1 MKQKSDFNQGV
12 KRWKYMRNNKRW
24 AQWIMIAA
32 IFNACKKTEIKAPQG
47 GGTTPVTPA
56 APVIKAPPAL
66 GSIVAGYFPSY
77 RDPNAIPD
85 QKFKMCN
92 VVNYAFGT
100 VAANGNIVIQSP
112 NVFGIVAS
120 KAKSNGAKVFLSI
133 FGSTTDWQQMA
144 ATPAGRNAFVKQAML
159 LVRTNTLHGID
170 IDWEYPSTADGTSV
184 TFTKLLQELGDSL
197 HLDGKYYLS
206 AAITSGKYAGQ
217 YRDAIT
223 KELLQGEQVDFFN
236 IMAYDDFST
245 TAPYRHHSDLKMAET
260 CLSYWI
266 NTAGM
271 PKRKAVLGVPAY
283 GRPSGITQTGTIQT
297 YAAILGK
304 GGSAN
309 SDSATVSA
317 TGFPAYTI
325 YYNGQLTVKRKA
337 ILGNTQ
343 GSGVMMWEMGQDSN
357 DNTSLLKAACD
368 TLGRSYQ

>member
-1 MKQKSDFNQGV
+1 MKQKSDFNQGM

-112 NVFGIVAS
+112 NVFGIVAN

-144 ATPAGRNAFVKQAML
+144 ATPAGRNTFVKQAML
-159 LVRTNTLHGID
+159 LVRTNALHGID

-184 TFTKLLQELGDSL
+184 TYTKLLQELGDSL

-260 CLSYWI
+260 CLNYWI

-297 YAAILGK
+297 YAAILSK

>member
-1 MKQKSDFNQGV
+1 
-12 KRWKYMRNNKRW
+12 MRNNKRW

-32 IFNACKKTEIKAPQG
+32 IFNACKKAEIKAPQG
-47 GGTTPVTPA
+47 GGTTPVIPA

-159 LVRTNTLHGID
+159 LVRTNALHGID

-260 CLSYWI
+260 SLNYWI

-271 PKRKAVLGVPAY
+271 PKRKAILGVPAY

-297 YAAILGK
+297 YAAIIGK

>member
-1 MKQKSDFNQGV
+1 MNMKPN
-12 KRWKYMRNNKRW
+12 KYKRW
-24 AQWIMIAA
+24 AQLIMIAA
-32 IFNACKKTEIKAPQG
+32 IFNACKKAEIKAPQG
-47 GGTTPVTPA
+47 GGTTPPVIP

-100 VAANGNIVIQSP
+100 VAANGNIVIQNPS
-112 NVFGIVAS
+112 VFGIVAS

-133 FGSTTDWQQMA
+133 FGSTTDWQRMA
-144 ATPAGRNAFVKQAML
+144 ATPASRNAFVKQAML
-159 LVRTNTLHGID
+159 LVRTNALHGID

-197 HLDGKYYLS
+197 HLDGKHYLS

-236 IMAYDDFST
+236 IMAYDDFNT
-245 TAPYRHHSDLKMAET
+245 TVPFRHHSDIKLAET
-260 CLSYWI
+260 SLNYWI

-271 PKRKAVLGVPAY
+271 PKRKAILGIPAY
-283 GRPSGITQTGTIQT
+283 GRPSGITQTGTVQT
-297 YAAILGK
+297 YAAILGR

-317 TGFPAYTI
+317 TGFPVYTI

-343 GSGVMMWEMGQDSN
+343 GSGIMMWEMGQDTN
-357 DNTSLLKAACD
+357 DNFSLLKAACD